1 MRIIIKYIIF
11 LLVNDFN
18 MNPSQLSRKLK
29 ASTFPETLTIRA
41 HRAISWLKSAEK
53 QEGSLDMKFLSL
65 WIALNATYA
74 VDLNGISS
82 KPEKVKLRDF
92 TSSLVRF
99 DRVRLY
105 NLFWE
110 KYSGPVR
117 VLIENKFV
125 FEKFWEY
132 NRGEI
137 DDYLPAFNKSIATAL
152 NCLSKEN
159 IEGLL
164 EIVLERLY
172 TLRNSLVHG
181 GATYNSK
188 LNRAQLRDA
197 CNIMQLL
204 VPIIIDIMLE
214 NGDHDWGEIA
224 YPVVRN

>member
-1 MRIIIKYIIF
+1 MTIVK
-11 LLVNDFN
+11 
-18 MNPSQLSRKLK
+18 LSRKLK
-29 ASTFPETLTIRA
+29 ETIITEILTIRI

-53 QEGSLDMKFLSL
+53 QEGNLDMKFVSL
-65 WIALNATYA
+65 WVSFNACYA
-74 VDLNGISS
+74 VDINGLSS
-82 KPEKVKLRDF
+82 KSEKAKLRDF
-92 TSSLVRF
+92 TSSLVEF
-99 DRVRLY
+99 DRTRLY

-110 KYSGPVR
+110 KFSGPVK

-132 NRGEI
+132 TRGES
-137 DDYLPAFNKSIATAL
+137 DDYQLAFDKSITHAT
-152 NCLSKEN
+152 NCLSKQN

-164 EIVLERLY
+164 EVVLERLY
-172 TLRNSLVHG
+172 TLRNQLIHG

-214 NGDHDWGEIA
+214 NGEHDWGEIA
-224 YPVVRN
+224 YPVV

>member
-1 MRIIIKYIIF
+1 MTTT
-11 LLVNDFN
+11 
-18 MNPSQLSRKLK
+18 QLSRKLK
-29 ASTFPETLTIRA
+29 ASTLPETLTIRL

-53 QEGSLDMKFLSL
+53 QEGNLDIKFLSL
-65 WIALNATYA
+65 WIAFNACYA
-74 VDLNGISS
+74 VDINGFNS
-82 KPEKVKLRDF
+82 KPEKAKLRDF
-92 TSSLVRF
+92 TSSLVEF

-132 NRGEI
+132 NRGEAE
-137 DDYLPAFNKSIATAL
+137 DYLPAFNKSIATAL

-172 TLRNSLVHG
+172 TLRNSIVHG
-181 GATYNSK
+181 GSTFNSK
-188 LNRAQLRDA
+188 LNRTQLKDA

-214 NGDHDWGEIA
+214 NNEHDWGEIA
-224 YPVVRN
+224 YPVVLN

>member
-1 MRIIIKYIIF
+1 MPTI
-11 LLVNDFN
+11 
-18 MNPSQLSRKLK
+18 QLSRKLK
-29 ASTFPETLTIRA
+29 SSTLPETLTIRL

-53 QEGSLDMKFLSL
+53 QEGNLDMKFISL
-65 WIALNATYA
+65 WVSFNACYA
-74 VDLNGISS
+74 VDINGLNS
-82 KPEKVKLRDF
+82 KPEKAKLREF
-92 TSSLVRF
+92 TSSLVQF
-99 DRVRLY
+99 DQNRLY

-110 KYSGPVR
+110 KFSGPVK

-132 NRGEI
+132 TRGES
-137 DDYLPAFNKSIATAL
+137 DDYEIAFNKSIAQAT
-152 NCLSKEN
+152 NCLSKQN

-164 EIVLERLY
+164 EVVLERLY
-172 TLRNSLVHG
+172 TLRNQLIHG

-214 NGDHDWGEIA
+214 NGEHDWGEIA
-224 YPVVRN
+224 YPVV

>member
-1 MRIIIKYIIF
+1 
-11 LLVNDFN
+11 
-18 MNPSQLSRKLK
+18 MNPAQLTRKLK
-29 ASTFPETLTIRA
+29 TYTLPETLTIRI

-53 QEGSLDMKFLSL
+53 QEENLDLKCISL
-65 WIALNATYA
+65 WVSFNACYA

-82 KPEKVKLRDF
+82 KPEKAKLRDF
-92 TSSLVRF
+92 TSSLVQF
-99 DRVRLY
+99 DRTRLY

-110 KYSGPVR
+110 KYSGPVK

-132 NRGEI
+132 NRGETN
-137 DDYLPAFNKSIATAL
+137 DYLPAFNKSIASAT
-152 NCLSKEN
+152 NCLSKQN
-159 IEGLL
+159 IEGLI

-172 TLRNSLVHG
+172 TLRNQIIHG

-188 LNRAQLRDA
+188 LNRSQLKDA

-214 NGDHDWGEIA
+214 NGEHDWGEIA
-224 YPVVRN
+224 YPVVK

>member
-1 MRIIIKYIIF
+1 MQTTTLIK
-11 LLVNDFN
+11 
-18 MNPSQLSRKLK
+18 KLK
-29 ASTFPETLTIRA
+29 TAPLPENLTIRI

-53 QEGSLDMKFLSL
+53 QEENLDLKFISL
-65 WIALNATYA
+65 WVSFNACYA

-82 KPEKVKLRDF
+82 KPEKAKLRDF
-92 TSSLVRF
+92 TSSLVQF
-99 DRVRLY
+99 DRTRLY

-110 KYSGPVR
+110 KYSGPVK

-132 NRGEI
+132 NRGEAN
-137 DDYLPAFNKSIATAL
+137 DYLPAFNKSIASAT
-152 NCLSKEN
+152 NCLSKQN
-159 IEGLL
+159 IEGLI

-172 TLRNSLVHG
+172 TLRNQIIHG

-188 LNRAQLRDA
+188 LNRSQLKDA

-214 NGDHDWGEIA
+214 NGEHDWEEIA
-224 YPVVRN
+224 YPVVK

>member
-1 MRIIIKYIIF
+1 MTTT
-11 LLVNDFN
+11 
-18 MNPSQLSRKLK
+18 QLTRKLK
-29 ASTFPETLTIRA
+29 SSTLPETLTIRL

-53 QEGSLDMKFLSL
+53 QDDNLDLKFISL
-65 WIALNATYA
+65 WVSFNACYA
-74 VDLNGISS
+74 VDINGLNS
-82 KPEKVKLRDF
+82 KPEKAKLREF
-92 TSSLVRF
+92 TSSLVQF
-99 DRVRLY
+99 DQNRLY

-110 KYSGPVR
+110 KFSGPVK

-132 NRGEI
+132 TRGES
-137 DDYLPAFNKSIATAL
+137 DDYEIAFNKSIAQAT
-152 NCLSKEN
+152 NFLSKQN

-172 TLRNSLVHG
+172 TLRNQLIHG
-181 GATYNSK
+181 GATYKSK

-214 NGDHDWGEIA
+214 NGEHDWGEIA
-224 YPVVRN
+224 YPVV